1 VPETFAQ
8 FEGAWSARARAAGL
22 TLGVPATFAVETA
35 STNDDAKIAAANG
48 AEHGSLFVAGRQ
60 LAGRGR
66 QGRRWECDENA
77 SLLFSVIVRVPAVAR
92 YVGALPVA
100 AGLALVEAI
109 GALAPATRVA
119 LKWPNDVRVG
129 GRKVAG
135 ILAEATVRAGVVE
148 FVVVG
153 VGVNV
158 GKMHFAPEF
167 ASRATSLENEGIELD
182 RADVLEAFLARFGGL
197 ADRVA
202 VHGLR
207 DVSTRIAAC
216 HELFGRDVTRSDNVV
231 AVADCIDDEGRLVVR
246 RDDVIE
252 RWSSGEVH
260 LVSDGGVS

>member
-8 FEGAWSARARAAGL
+8 FESAWPERARAAGL
-22 TLGVPATFAVETA
+22 ALGVPATFAAETA
-35 STNDDAKIAAANG
+35 STNDDAKAAAALG
-48 AEHGSLFVAGRQ
+48 ARHGSLFVAARQ
-60 LAGRGR
+60 FAGRGR
-66 QGRRWECDENA
+66 QGRRWESDDDA

-109 GALAPATRVA
+109 DALAPATRVT
-119 LKWPNDVRVG
+119 LKWPNDVRIA

-135 ILAEATVRAGVVE
+135 ILAEATVRAGAVE
-148 FVVVG
+148 SVVVG

-158 GKMHFAPEF
+158 GKMQFASEF
-167 ASRATSLENEGIELD
+167 ASRATSLGNEGIELD
-182 RADVLEAFLARFGGL
+182 RSAVLEAFLARFGGL

-207 DVSTRIAAC
+207 DVATRIAAR
-216 HELFGRDVTRSDNVV
+216 HELFGREVTRSDNVV
-231 AVADCIDDEGRLVVR
+231 GVADCIDDEGRLVVR
-246 RDDVIE
+246 RDDVVE

-260 LVSDGGVS
+260 LLSDGAVS